1 MIDRTVRA
9 LATGVVVLS
18 TIAVAADSRTA
29 FAVGVLRR
37 DGVVLPFAVF
47 DGKRWSA
54 PWPPPN
60 RDLPIPIDVRAVP
73 RRWWGVD
80 APLERWD
87 VNLAQGTQIARVVQ
101 PDWVDIHCSRYIGL
115 RTDYQPVAPAPPRSE
130 QPYPK
135 DGLAISPA
143 HEVERIEVVP
153 PDANE
158 VRALLP
164 VVQSSFN
171 EAERQVEN
179 RYGHPIKRRAREG
192 VVPTIE
198 AVYAYGDMPRIYYI
212 EATRAYRQ
220 LGQASGECASIGSG
234 TGWFIRDASGVRSL
248 TMVVDLLNC
257 DRQSASYMLPLGVL
271 RLDNRTYWLAQF
283 SGWDHER
290 YVVLEVKPKTVEVIV
305 NRWAGAC

>member
-1 MIDRTVRA
+1 MIDRAVRA
-9 LATGVVVLS
+9 LVTGVMVLS
-18 TIAVAADSRTA
+18 TIAVAADSGTA

-37 DGVVLPFAVF
+37 DGIVLPFAVF

-80 APLERWD
+80 APLERWA
-87 VNLAQGTQIARVVQ
+87 LSLTRGTQTARVVQ
-101 PDWVDIHCSRYIGL
+101 PDWVDIHCARYIGL
-115 RTDYQPVAPAPPRSE
+115 RTDYQSAVPAPPRSE

-135 DGLAISPA
+135 DGLAISPP
-143 HEVERIEVVP
+143 HDVEQIEVVR

-158 VRALLP
+158 VRALLA
-164 VVQSSFN
+164 VVHSSFN
-171 EAERQVEN
+171 EAERQVES
-179 RYGHPIKRRAREG
+179 RYGHPITRRAREG

-198 AVYAYGDMPRIYYI
+198 AVYAYGDTPRIYYI

-220 LGQASGECASIGSG
+220 LGQASGECTSIGSG
-234 TGWFIRDASGVRSL
+234 TGWFIRDASGVRAL
-248 TMVVDLLNC
+248 TMVVDVLNC

-271 RLDNRTYWLAQF
+271 RLGNRTYWLAQF

-290 YVVLEVKPKTVEVIV
+290 YVVLEVKTKAVEVIV

>member
-1 MIDRTVRA
+1 VGQAVRA
-9 LATGVVVLS
+9 LAVGVVVPWA
-18 TIAVAADSRTA
+18 IAVAADSRTA

-37 DGVVLPFAVF
+37 DGIVLPFAVF

-73 RRWWGVD
+73 RRWWGMD

-87 VNLAQGTQIARVVQ
+87 VSLAGGTQTARVVQ
-101 PDWVDIHCSRYIGL
+101 PDWVDIDCARYIGL
-115 RTDYQPVAPAPPRSE
+115 RTDYRSALAAPPRSE

-135 DGLAISPA
+135 DGLAISPP
-143 HEVERIEVVP
+143 HDVERIEVVP

-158 VRALLP
+158 LRALLR
-164 VVQSSFN
+164 VVHSSFN
-171 EAERQVEN
+171 DAERQVES

-192 VVPTIE
+192 VAPTIE
-198 AVYAYGDMPRIYYI
+198 AVYAYGDTPRIYYI
-212 EATRAYRQ
+212 EATRAYRE
-220 LGQASGECASIGSG
+220 LGQTSGECAAVGSG
-234 TGWFIRDASGVRSL
+234 TGWFVRDPGGARAL
-248 TMVVDLLNC
+248 TMVVDVLNC
-257 DRQSASYMLPLGVL
+257 DRQSASYMLPLGVV

-283 SGWDHER
+283 AGWDHER